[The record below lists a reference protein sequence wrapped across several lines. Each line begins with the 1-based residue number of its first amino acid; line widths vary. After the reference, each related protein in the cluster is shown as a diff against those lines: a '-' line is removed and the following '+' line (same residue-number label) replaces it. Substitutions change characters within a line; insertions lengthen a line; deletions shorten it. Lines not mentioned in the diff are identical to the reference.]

1 ARGPGSVPALRVLSV
16 RGSSFGPRICA
27 VGADGLMQAARV
39 PQLRLALGT
48 QVGRNLIAGVRDEA
62 VLEGLDASLRRG
74 ALTRDRHRDAMA
86 GDHEDTASSSSAY
99 SFNLRASTSN

>member
-1 ARGPGSVPALRVLSV
+1 RGPGSVPAPNSLSV
-16 RGSSFGPRICA
+16 RGSSFSPRICA

-74 ALTRDRHRDAMA
+74 ALARDRHRVAVV
-86 GDHEDTASSSSAY
+86 GGHEATALLHSSA
-99 SFNLRASTSN
+99 A